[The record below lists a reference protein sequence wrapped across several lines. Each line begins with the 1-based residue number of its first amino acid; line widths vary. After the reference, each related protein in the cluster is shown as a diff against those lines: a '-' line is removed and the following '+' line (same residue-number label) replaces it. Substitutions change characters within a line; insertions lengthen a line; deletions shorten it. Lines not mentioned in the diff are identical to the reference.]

1 MGLQRTSRHRTAV
14 TAVIANGTSDTGTID
29 LEGYVLAAI
38 ILPAAWT
45 TAALTFRAV
54 DELNVE
60 HPVYD
65 DAGTEVTVAST
76 NVVANR
82 AVVNKTILEQ
92 LAALGRIQ
100 IRSGTDATP
109 VNQGAERILTLLLK
123 S

>member
-1 MGLQRTSRHRTAV
+1 MQRTVRHRS
-14 TAVIANGTSDTGTID
+14 VITTTIPNGTSDTATID

-38 ILPAAWT
+38 QVSGTWT
-45 TAALTFRAV
+45 TAALTFRVV
-54 DELNVE
+54 DEQGVE

-65 DAGTEVTVAST
+65 DAGTEVSVASA

-82 AVVNKTILEQ
+82 VIVNKTILEQ

-109 VNQGAERILTLLLK
+109 VNQGGDRVLVLYVK